1 MFSQRALAP
10 LLAALAIM
18 GAACASNGS
27 TGSQPSGSA
36 AARVSYPLHL
46 QTTAGEVTIA
56 HRPQRIVSL
65 SATATQMLYA
75 IGAGSQVAAVDKYS
89 TYPASAPRTNLSGF
103 QPNIEAIASYR
114 PDLVLNDA
122 DTGGLVRSLGAL
134 HVPVLI
140 LPAAR
145 DLGGTYAQIDEL
157 GRAADHVAGARAAV
171 SGMRSS
177 IARIV
182 ASVPKLT
189 VTLRVYHELDPTY
202 YSATSA
208 TFIGEIYKMFGLSN
222 IADQAGL
229 TKNSG
234 YPQLSGEYVVSANP
248 QLIVLADTV
257 CCHQSAATVAT
268 RPGWGQIDAVRHRL
282 VLGVDDALAS
292 EWGPRIVEFVAI
304 VAGEVKRAEQ
314 AYAPASP

>member
-10 LLAALAIM
+10 VLAALAIL
-18 GAACASNGS
+18 GAACASSGPPE
-27 TGSQPSGSA
+27 SQPATSS
-36 AARVSYPLHL
+36 AARVSYPMHL
-46 QTTAGEVTIA
+46 DTSAGEVTIP

-75 IGAGSQVAAVDKYS
+75 IGAGPQVVAVDRYS

-140 LPAAR
+140 LPAAK
-145 DLGGTYAQIDEL
+145 DLVETYAQIDEL
-157 GRAADHVAGARAAV
+157 GQATDHQAGAGTAV
-171 SGMRSS
+171 SGMRSR

-182 ASVPKLT
+182 ASVPKPSLP
-189 VTLRVYHELDPTY
+189 LRVYHELDPTY

-222 IADQAGL
+222 IADRAGL

-234 YPQLSGEYVVSANP
+234 YPQLSGEYVVSADP

-257 CCHQSAATVAT
+257 CCHQSAATVAS
-268 RPGWGQIDAVRHRL
+268 RPGWGQIDAVSHHL

-304 VAGEVKRAEQ
+304 VAREVERAERV
-314 AYAPASP
+314 YAAASP